1 MTNVRYIL
9 LAALATPLGPSTG
22 VEYYNARFCDIVPPY
37 AAAPLADQHDH
48 DHMKRLSG

>member
-1 MTNVRYIL
+1 MGQCISHEDD
-9 LAALATPLGPSTG
+9 PIDSTG
-22 VEYYNARFCDIVPPY
+22 VEYCNARFCDIVPPY